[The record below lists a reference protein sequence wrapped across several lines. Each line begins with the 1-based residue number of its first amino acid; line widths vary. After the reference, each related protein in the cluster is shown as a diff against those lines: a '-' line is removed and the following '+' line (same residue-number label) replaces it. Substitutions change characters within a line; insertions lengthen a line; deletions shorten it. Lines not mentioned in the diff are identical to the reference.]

1 MKKMIFGKKNRL
13 FLLLLLT
20 VFFVGVSGRLLCKA
34 PPRETAAFLLTVRSS
49 AEDALVLSHL
59 STEPTDATLDGIPA
73 KISLLTVRAAERT
86 RVLPSGGVTQYRS
99 QLFSEVEIT
108 LLLEGELREGRLF
121 ANGLYLPLGKRA
133 VLESPNFIITVG
145 VMEIKTA

>member
-1 MKKMIFGKKNRL
+1 MKEMIFGKKNRL

-20 VFFVGVSGRLLCKA
+20 VFFIGVSGRLLCKV
-34 PPRETAAFLLTVRSS
+34 PPRETATFLLTVRSS

-59 STEPTDATLDGIPA
+59 STELSHATLDGIPT

-99 QLFSEVEIT
+99 QLFSEAEMT

-121 ANGLYLPLGKRA
+121 ANGAYLPLGKSA
-133 VLESPNFIITVG
+133 VLETLDFVLTVRIL
-145 VMEIKTA
+145 EIKTA